1 MLSDEVNNARTDLY
15 NYKKSF
21 NEWLDAFASKVDNNL
36 NNLLINQEKESL
48 ELVENQVEI
57 LNIGYLKN
65 KRNDW
70 VNKLNKIKTTI
81 K

>member
-1 MLSDEVNNARTDLY
+1 MLSDEVNNARTELY

-70 VNKLNKIKTTI
+70 IYKLNKIKTTI

>member
-36 NNLLINQEKESL
+36 NNLLINQEKENL

>member
-36 NNLLINQEKESL
+36 NNLLINQDKENL

-70 VNKLNKIKTTI
+70 IYKLNKIKTTI